1 MRPRLL
7 LARVAL
13 SCVPEQDPDDGS
25 DRRGQ
30 NAGFAAAPH
39 LVAASLVSM
48 TLTIDTPSVDAP
60 LELGTNV
67 TIAWRWSD
75 STSPTSYTVEATAD
89 GVTYWSCGPAVSATT
104 MPWNVRGV
112 ASNMAQLRIS
122 AWKDSQRVG
131 QKVVSVTLVPT
142 GLKALQDR
150 VASLEAEL
158 LKIVDGRTT
167 VGSANWSDKTRMLRA
182 RDDGHF
188 MKHSHVT
195 EDNKDVFRLW
205 RTDGA
210 WFDLIKVAEADWADK
225 ARMLRARDD
234 GHFMRCSHVTPE
246 NRDAFQLWRTDG
258 EWFALIEV
266 AYARSGD

>member
-1 MRPRLL
+1 MSQRSIMEQHPSMRSRLL
-7 LARVAL
+7 LVLAWPSLA
-13 SCVPEQDPDDGS
+13 CPEQDPDDRAHGS
-25 DRRGQ
+25 DRRGP
-30 NAGFAAAPH
+30 NAGFAVAPH

-67 TIAWRWSD
+67 AIAWRWSD

-122 AWKDSQRVG
+122 AWKDSQRIG
-131 QKVVSVTLVPT
+131 QKVVSVTLVPA

-158 LKIVDGRTT
+158 AKIIDGRTT
-167 VGSANWSDKTRMLRA
+167 VGSANWS
-182 RDDGHF
+182 
-188 MKHSHVT
+188 
-195 EDNKDVFRLW
+195 
-205 RTDGA
+205 
-210 WFDLIKVAEADWADK
+210 DK

-266 AYARSGD
+266 AYARSGH